1 MVGAQHGP
9 VSGQVLKVIHDDSD
23 EQIDN
28 LSEKDTQR
36 IDIPAN
42 LVSGHKCTLA
52 QESKGIHKS
61 FEGPSKIFFLF
72 FIKTA
77 IRHPQY

>member
-28 LSEKDTQR
+28 LSEKDMQR
-36 IDIPAN
+36 IYIPAN
-42 LVSGHKCTLA
+42 LVNGNKCIEIIQVLLRT
-52 QESKGIHKS
+52 
-61 FEGPSKIFFLF
+61 
-72 FIKTA
+72 
-77 IRHPQY
+77 